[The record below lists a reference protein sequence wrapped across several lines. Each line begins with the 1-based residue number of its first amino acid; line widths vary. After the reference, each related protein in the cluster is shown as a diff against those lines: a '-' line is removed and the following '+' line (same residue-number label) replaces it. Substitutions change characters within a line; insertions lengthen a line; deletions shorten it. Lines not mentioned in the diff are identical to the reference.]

1 MTRTS
6 RSRRVVAVT
15 AALAALSLTAC
26 GGDDEPAP
34 TSEPT
39 SGTTPTLGEPSAA
52 PTLEVEPVVKPG
64 SIVGRLSKKDR
75 GRVVDAVSGVAVRYL
90 RAAYLSGDYPRTSFG
105 DAFAGFAPG
114 AARAARADRTLLTN
128 VGVGKRVEEVAPAML
143 GVTVDLLAVD
153 GGARAA
159 TAHVKLVFRTTG
171 GYDKRVQVQG
181 RLRLTKLDGRWKV
194 FAYEMS
200 KGAR

>member
-105 DAFAGFAPG
+105 DAFAVFAPG

>member
-15 AALAALSLTAC
+15 AALAALSLAAC
-26 GGDDEPAP
+26 SGDEEPAP

-39 SGTTPTLGEPSAA
+39 ASFGEPSAA

-64 SIVGRLSKKDR
+64 SIVGRLARKDR
-75 GRVVDAVSGVAVRYL
+75 RRVVEAVSGVAVRYL
-90 RAAYLSGDYPRTSFG
+90 RAAYLTGDYPRTSFG
-105 DAFAGFAPG
+105 DAFAVFTPG

-128 VGVGKRVEEVAPAML
+128 VGVGKRVEEVTAARL
-143 GVTVDLLAVD
+143 GVTVDVLAVD

-181 RLRLTKLDGRWKV
+181 RLRMTKQDGRWTV

>member
-75 GRVVDAVSGVAVRYL
+75 GRVVEAVSGVAVRYL
-90 RAAYLSGDYPRTSFG
+90 EAAYLSGDYPRTSFG
-105 DAFAGFAPG
+105 DAFAVFAPG

-159 TAHVKLVFRTTG
+159 TAHVKLVFRTAG

>member
-15 AALAALSLTAC
+15 AALAALSLAAC
-26 GGDDEPAP
+26 SGDEEPAP

-39 SGTTPTLGEPSAA
+39 ASFVEPSAA

-64 SIVGRLSKKDR
+64 SIVGRLARKDR
-75 GRVVDAVSGVAVRYL
+75 SRVVEAVSGVAVRYL
-90 RAAYLSGDYPRTSFG
+90 RAAYLTGDYPRTSFG
-105 DAFAGFAPG
+105 DAFAVFTPG

-128 VGVGKRVEEVAPAML
+128 VGVGKRVEEVTAARL
-143 GVTVDLLAVD
+143 GVTVDVLAVD

-181 RLRLTKLDGRWKV
+181 RLRMTKQDGRWTV